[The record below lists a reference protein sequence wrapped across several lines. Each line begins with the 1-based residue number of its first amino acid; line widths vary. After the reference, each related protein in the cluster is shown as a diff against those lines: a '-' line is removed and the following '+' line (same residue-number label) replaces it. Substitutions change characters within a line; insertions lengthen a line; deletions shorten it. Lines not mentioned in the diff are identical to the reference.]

1 MTEKEIIDKVKTV
14 ENIGGMTVNER
25 LYMCGLSDE
34 FDRCLKED
42 KNKADFI
49 LKTIGVDL
57 DSIIKILQNQEN
69 K

>member
-25 LYMCGLSDE
+25 LYMCGLTDE

-42 KNKADFI
+42 KIKLI
-49 LKTIGVDL
+49 L
-57 DSIIKILQNQEN
+57 S
-69 K
+69 